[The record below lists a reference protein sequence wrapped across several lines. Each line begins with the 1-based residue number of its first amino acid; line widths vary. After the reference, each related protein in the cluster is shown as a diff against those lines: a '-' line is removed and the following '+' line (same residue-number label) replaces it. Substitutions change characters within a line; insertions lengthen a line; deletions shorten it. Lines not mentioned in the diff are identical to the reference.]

1 MLAGSTGLIASTS
14 GLMDGDTT
22 NIILFGDSLEAHN
35 GYASISAGSE
45 EYSARSRGY
54 YNWVR
59 MFDPRGKYDNWY
71 DATKTGRYFQ
81 GNNQGVSGNT
91 TTQMAGRLSDV
102 NNIPGDAI
110 ILQGGGTN
118 DINQNDSTA
127 TILNNH
133 STCLANHKARGRKTL
148 LITPP
153 PRPLEGVDSWASG
166 SAKRLA
172 WFDVCDGMQALADA
186 DPNWVKIV
194 RRDLIC
200 SNNDA
205 DRTPKTGYLNSDN
218 VHLNPIGGYH
228 VACDNNGVI
237 DRLAEW
243 ISPFTDFPLAVQPGK

>member
-22 NIILFGDSLEAHN
+22 NINLFGDSLEAHN

-110 ILQGGGTN
+110 ILQ
-118 DINQNDSTA
+118 A
-127 TILNNH
+127 
-133 STCLANHKARGRKTL
+133 AHKRHQS
-148 LITPP
+148 
-153 PRPLEGVDSWASG
+153 E
-166 SAKRLA
+166 
-172 WFDVCDGMQALADA
+172 
-186 DPNWVKIV
+186 
-194 RRDLIC
+194 
-200 SNNDA
+200 
-205 DRTPKTGYLNSDN
+205 
-218 VHLNPIGGYH
+218 
-228 VACDNNGVI
+228 
-237 DRLAEW
+237 
-243 ISPFTDFPLAVQPGK
+243 